1 MLSEREVNFG
11 IQVRESISWFFGG
24 MSPPFLLVLTVL
36 FLFPGHTCPFAGCRP
51 CVLEALCPEKVSLAK
66 EQAYKKCL
74 DQLLFVLSNVRS

>member
-36 FLFPGHTCPFAGCRP
+36 VSWSHLPLCR
-51 CVLEALCPEKVSLAK
+51 L
-66 EQAYKKCL
+66 QAMCT
-74 DQLLFVLSNVRS
+74 